1 MISAFNDR
9 NGNECSYQDY
19 LKSNGMFSSQHYL
32 YVTTI
37 YMENRSEHPIKV
49 NDSTQDD
56 KQEILGNDT
65 KDVNENKAYG
75 SETCTQETGIL

>member
-1 MISAFNDR
+1 MTEMEMNVPSKII
-9 NGNECSYQDY
+9 
-19 LKSNGMFSSQHYL
+19 LSQMERFHHNNL
-32 YVTTI
+32 YVRTN